1 MPRDAHV
8 KPLFVCSRTT
18 HAALWMSPEL
28 TPSPRCR
35 TAGWRTLT
43 FPAVPR
49 VSRLL
54 APGVIDGPINSV
66 AWLAYVQQ
74 SAYQRCTWVTSSSST
89 ISAVTKARQPGGG
102 LSRSARGWS
111 APCGS
116 SGDGEGRRLPRRS
129 PRSTAWSRRVIE
141 GWTVAQ
147 SLLRKP
153 VVEKRRYLGASTREI
168 GRQIQDG
175 DRLRD
180 LRGAMP

>member
-1 MPRDAHV
+1 MASTVQSHDAVAKVPHG
-8 KPLFVCSRTT
+8 C
-18 HAALWMSPEL
+18 W
-28 TPSPRCR
+28 
-35 TAGWRTLT
+35 WTLT
-43 FPAVPR
+43 FPAVSR
-49 VSRLL
+49 VSRLE

-89 ISAVTKARQPGGG
+89 ISAVTKARQPGRG
-102 LSRSARGWS
+102 LSRSARVGLRP
-111 APCGS
+111 AVHPATGRVAVFRGGAHALLRGVAGS
-116 SGDGEGRRLPRRS
+116 SKDGLLP
-129 PRSTAWSRRVIE
+129 
-141 GWTVAQ
+141 Q

>member
-1 MPRDAHV
+1 MTRACPFRAVRPMPRDAHV

-89 ISAVTKARQPGGG
+89 ISAVTKARQPGRG
-102 LSRSARGWS
+102 LSRSARVGLRP
-111 APCGS
+111 AVHPATGRVAVFRGGAHALLRGVAGS
-116 SGDGEGRRLPRRS
+116 SKDGLLLKACCAS
-129 PRSTAWSRRVIE
+129 P
-141 GWTVAQ
+141 
-147 SLLRKP
+147 
-153 VVEKRRYLGASTREI
+153 
-168 GRQIQDG
+168 
-175 DRLRD
+175 
-180 LRGAMP
+180 